1 MSNENPFA
9 FDADNDGDM
18 DLICGSHGGNPD
30 PARLMVNPLR
40 QNNITSTNYLNI
52 VLKGCASGRSG
63 INSLVRVY
71 RQEAVL
77 AKQTHGLQHNYDES
91 APDHLH
97 FGLGSATQADSVLVH
112 WPSGAVTR
120 NYNVPANQLLVIEET
135 PGCVFENCIPQPTA
149 PSVALKVA
157 LEGAMRTGNPLM
169 GDELR
174 TAGLLPLQEPYTAL
188 GYFHIGD
195 GGNEETTP
203 AVLAITGPDAIV
215 DWVVVELRDP
225 DYNGFRVSSR
235 SALLQRDGDVV
246 DMDGVSPVVFD
257 VAPGNYYLSVKHR
270 NHLGVL
276 SALPIAFGNGT
287 VAMDFTLASTAAFGS
302 NARKTV
308 GGKLC
313 LWAGDASFNGQVK
326 YTGSANDPRP
336 RAYHRGQH
344 HAQQYRERLQHARR
358 EHERPGEVHRQRQR
372 SRPHPAQRGQ
382 YHAQRHAQWA
392 GAITLRLYCQW
403 VKRRTAVNTFSGGS
417 P

>member
-97 FGLGSATQADSVLVH
+97 FGLGSATQADSVLVR
-112 WPSGAVTR
+112 WPRGAVTR

-358 EHERPGEVHRQRQR
+358 EHERPGEIHRQRQ
-372 SRPHPAQRGQ
+372 
-382 YHAQRHAQWA
+382 
-392 GAITLRLYCQW
+392 
-403 VKRRTAVNTFSGGS
+403 
-417 P
+417 